1 MLGEIGTLLT
11 ALALLTTLY
20 AACAAYWSI
29 HRRDDRWAQSAQN
42 AVRVVAGMLGA
53 ALLVL
58 LIAFLS
64 NDFSIRYVAQH
75 TSTLIPVYLKV
86 SALWAGQEGSLLLWS
101 FLQALF
107 AALATG
113 RASDRA
119 RPLLPWATV
128 FLSLITAFF
137 VAVTLFLSNPFTPLP
152 QPPLDGQGLN
162 PVLRH
167 PGMIFHPPALYVGYV
182 GLAVPFAFALAALVT
197 RQTGAWTAAIR
208 TWTLTAWLG
217 LGLGLLLGMR
227 WAYDVL
233 GWGGYWGWDPVE
245 NAGLL
250 PWFTATA
257 LLHGAVMQE
266 EKRGFRVWNIL
277 LAIFSFALVLFGTF
291 ATRSGMIQSVHAY
304 ATSNLGG
311 YFLAA
316 IVVTLAGSLIL
327 LYVRRETLTAERS
340 SEGLL
345 ARDGMFF
352 LTLVLFSMLTVSVFV
367 GSVLPTLTQVLTSQ
381 RFEAGPAW
389 FDRVTGPQ
397 FAALMLVIGLCP
409 LLGRAAAA
417 LKRLRQK
424 RWLLLAGTVAAPLIA
439 ALAGFTRPIS
449 LIGFAVVGT
458 ALVTTLAEFVEGVI
472 ARRKRTAEAPLNALW
487 RLLRRQRRK
496 YGGYLVHTGIILM
509 AVGVIGTRMYPFEV
523 ENTLTAGQS
532 HTVGRYTLIFEEL
545 KRDFIADYTST
556 WATVS
561 VYRNGDYLATLEPRL
576 NHYANTE
583 QTVTVPALQ
592 PGVREDL
599 YLILSGWAADGTT
612 ATFKI
617 VVNALVNFLWL
628 GGLIFLAGGALALW
642 PHGGNTTGNAV
653 ALSVGLLLLFGAGW
667 AMWGFPHGAVQ
678 HGSGRPLAGQAAP
691 GFRLTLLDGG
701 SVTLSDARGKVAVV
715 NFWASWCPS
724 CKKEMPALQ
733 TVWETYQDQG
743 VVLIGVTYRDEEAT
757 TRTALAEYGTTY
769 PVGLDT
775 GGRIADAYGITGIPE
790 TFVIDRDGRI
800 AYIHIGEVTGEQLAA
815 ELDSLLQ
822 R

>member
-1 MLGEIGTLLT
+1 MPKASILEIQRMSTEDGPGLRTTVFFKGCTLNCLWCHNPESISPHPQVHWISNQCIGCKICLEVCPEGALT
-11 ALALLTTLY
+11 FTLDGNRIDRNLCNGCGRCAEECPGGALALLGQSWEVDDLFQEILKDR
-20 AACAAYWSI
+20 AYFETSGGG
-29 HRRDDRWAQSAQN
+29 
-42 AVRVVAGMLGA
+42 VTLGA
-53 ALLVL
+53 V
-58 LIAFLS
+58 
-64 NDFSIRYVAQH
+64 
-75 TSTLIPVYLKV
+75 
-86 SALWAGQEGSLLLWS
+86 
-101 FLQALF
+101 
-107 AALATG
+107 
-113 RASDRA
+113 
-119 RPLLPWATV
+119 
-128 FLSLITAFF
+128 
-137 VAVTLFLSNPFTPLP
+137 
-152 QPPLDGQGLN
+152 
-162 PVLRH
+162 
-167 PGMIFHPPALYVGYV
+167 
-182 GLAVPFAFALAALVT
+182 
-197 RQTGAWTAAIR
+197 
-208 TWTLTAWLG
+208 
-217 LGLGLLLGMR
+217 
-227 WAYDVL
+227 
-233 GWGGYWGWDPVE
+233 
-245 NAGLL
+245 
-250 PWFTATA
+250 
-257 LLHGAVMQE
+257 
-266 EKRGFRVWNIL
+266 
-277 LAIFSFALVLFGTF
+277 
-291 ATRSGMIQSVHAY
+291 
-304 ATSNLGG
+304 
-311 YFLAA
+311 AA

-345 ARDGMFF
+345 SRDGMFF

-367 GSVLPTLTQVLTSQ
+367 GSVLPTITQVLTAK
-381 RFEAGPAW
+381 RFAAGPAW

-487 RLLRRQRRK
+487 WLLRRQRRK
-496 YGGYLVHTGIILM
+496 YGGYLVHTGILLM

-523 ENTLTAGQS
+523 EETLTAGQA

-545 KRDFIADYTST
+545 KRDFIDDYTST

-653 ALSVGLLLLFGAGW
+653 ALSVGLLLLFCAGW

-724 CKKEMPALQ
+724 CKKEMPDLQ
-733 TVWETYQDQG
+733 AVWEAYQDIDI
-743 VVLIGVTYRDEEAT
+743 VFIGVTYQDEEAT

-775 GGRIADAYGITGIPE
+775 GDRIADAYGITGIPE

-822 R
+822 K